1 MSKSIVGIARDFAH
15 AERIVAVLR
24 HAGFSQNDLS
34 VLMADPRST
43 REFAMANKTKAPE
56 GATVGGGTGAVIG
69 GALGWLA
76 GIGALAIPGVGPL
89 IAAGPIMAA
98 LSGAALGGAVGSIS
112 GALIGLG
119 IPEFEATLY
128 EGRVKEGAALI
139 AVHAHDSEDADRV
152 KRLLEDADAENI
164 TTTSESDVKRPR

>member
-1 MSKSIVGIARDFAH
+1 MSKSVVGVANDYAH
-15 AERIVAVLR
+15 AERIVGVLR
-24 HAGFSQNDLS
+24 HAGFSQNEIS

-43 REFAMANKTKAPE
+43 REFAMANATKAPE
-56 GATVGGGTGAVIG
+56 GAAVGGGTGAVLG

-98 LSGAALGGAVGSIS
+98 LSGAAVGGAVGSMG

-128 EGRVKEGAALI
+128 EGRVKEGAALL
-139 AVHAHDSEDADRV
+139 AVHTHDSEEVDRA
-152 KRLLEDADAENI
+152 KMLLEEAGAENI
-164 TTTSESDVKRPR
+164 TTANESDVKKPR